1 MRNEAKLNELKR
13 ASHLGN
19 FKNIAFS
26 LASHHQCLLCYQ
38 ISATTFLSSEA
49 EYGPSQYLN
58 ILALEPLDVQH
69 SLSQLLNVTID
80 GTTPIDRPAWVKK
93 DGMLFK
99 KNNNCYLVIDAH
111 QVHPTFGLV
120 MDILYVRGYIVFLV
134 TQCKTEYYD
143 DHYHSFVIRHTA
155 QQMYISFN
163 DITIYSKT
171 YCTTNVYII

>member
-80 GTTPIDRPAWVKK
+80 GTTPIDRPASVKK

-111 QVHPTFGLV
+111 QVHL
-120 MDILYVRGYIVFLV
+120 D
-134 TQCKTEYYD
+134 
-143 DHYHSFVIRHTA
+143 
-155 QQMYISFN
+155 
-163 DITIYSKT
+163 
-171 YCTTNVYII
+171 